1 MRYRA
6 RMAAEPTRGKPVVN
20 NAALEASVDAVLE
33 RLHAAMTKV
42 ANGDVS
48 AIKALYSHSD
58 DATSFYGWGGYEKG
72 WEAVSRRWDW
82 AAKQFQG
89 GRVRHE
95 TISRFVTPA
104 LFYVTQ
110 IETFTNQRVSNV
122 EGETGWSN
130 RVTHVFASEEGAWK
144 LIHRHANRLET
155 QFEPA
160 QKLKGR

>member
-1 MRYRA
+1 
-6 RMAAEPTRGKPVVN
+6 MATEPRRGKPVVN
-20 NAALEASVDAVLE
+20 NAALETSADAALE
-33 RLHAAMTKV
+33 RLHTAMSKV

-58 DATSFYGWGGYEKG
+58 HATSFYGWGGYEKG
-72 WEAVSRRWDW
+72 WAAVSRRWDW
-82 AAKQFQG
+82 AAQQFQG
-89 GRVRHE
+89 GRVSHE
-95 TISRFVTPA
+95 TISRVVTPE

-110 IETFTNQRVSNV
+110 IETFANQRVANV

-130 RVTHVFASEEGAWK
+130 RVTHVFAREDGEWK

-155 QFEPA
+155 QFEPS